1 MALPGRAERWGVWGA
16 ISGPPTRTDRE
27 MDGFHAGYVAAQH
40 VDRVLGLLERQRGRV
55 HPRDRVAAG
64 LDDVDRAERLVHRH
78 AEHAT
83 NRQLLVDH
91 LVHGEV
97 LGGALPLQPGDDDA
111 PRPDGDGHGVIQ
123 RLRRVGR
130 GVHDDLGA
138 ATHRVAHARHHVV
151 LLDVDR
157 GVGPQLTREGEL
169 LRVAAEARDDD
180 LLRAGGA
187 RGDDATEAALA
198 GTQDHHAVARPR
210 AGNRAG
216 PREPGRERVEHH
228 RDAGRQR
235 RVHLLHHGVR
245 RQVHALGVAAPEVR
259 RLADVGI
266 AIGAAALG
274 TRARLP
280 APARLALSAAV
291 ARAHGHP
298 IALAHAPARARAAAD
313 LFDDAQ
319 RLVPRDHRIWRVVL
333 VLRLRTFVLFVVAA
347 ADAARLDTQQRVV
360 GADRRPRELTRL
372 QRLRLHE
379 HDGADRLTSRH
390 RPPPP
395 SAR

>member
-27 MDGFHAGYVAAQH
+27 MDGVHAGYVAGQH
-40 VDRVLGLLERQRGRV
+40 VDRVLGLRERQRGRV
-55 HPRDRVAAG
+55 HPRERVAAG
-64 LDDVDRAERLVHRH
+64 LDAVHRAGRLVHRH

-91 LVHGEV
+91 LIDGEV

-111 PRPDGDGHGVIQ
+111 PLPDGDGHRVIQ

-138 ATHRVAHARHHVV
+138 AARRVAHARHHVV

-157 GVGPQLTREGEL
+157 GVGPQLTRERQLG
-169 LRVAAEARDDD
+169 RVAAEPGDDD
-180 LLRAGGA
+180 LPGAGGA
-187 RGDDATEAALA
+187 RGDDAAKPALP
-198 GTQDHHAVARPR
+198 GTQDHDAVTRPR

-259 RLADVGI
+259 RLADVGV
-266 AIGAAALG
+266 AVGAAALG

-280 APARLALSAAV
+280 ASARLALSAAV
-291 ARAHGHP
+291 ARTHGHAV
-298 IALAHAPARARAAAD
+298 ALAHAPPRRRIPSD
-313 LFDDAQ
+313 LFDDAE
-319 RLVPRDHRIWRVVL
+319 RLVAGNHRVRRVVL
-333 VLRLRTFVLFVVAA
+333 VLRLRALVLLVVAA
-347 ADAARLDTQQRVV
+347 ADAARLY
-360 GADRRPRELTRL
+360 A
-372 QRLRLHE
+372 
-379 HDGADRLTSRH
+379 
-390 RPPPP
+390 
-395 SAR
+395 